1 MRSRVALR
9 RSLLVLLILASL
21 RHGAFAQA
29 PASGAAAPHAAQAA
43 PALPV
48 LRADRDRLDYELD
61 GVLHAGDWQVVP
73 GLALDVYDLPRS
85 TQPRRIVF
93 RSAID
98 ELELVVPPGEER
110 DFLVRLE
117 GRGDCRTRVSAR
129 RRSAQRLDGGSGP
142 VDLPCELGA
151 DGRLYLTGRIGAS
164 PPLRLMF
171 DTGANALVVFESGRD
186 KLRDV
191 RFDAGALDNAAAGGT
206 ARRAYAEG
214 QRLEIGALAWPFERV
229 LDLEQAHPD
238 CDGICGYDLF
248 ADKVLELDA
257 SASRVRVHD
266 AAPAESAQAAR
277 VELRW
282 EGALHTLP
290 VEFELG
296 AARVTAWPV
305 LDTGAVAGLYL
316 CAGFSARSGL
326 PGELRVLGSSR
337 SYGLGARPIDCTT
350 VEMPRVALGG
360 HALERVPV
368 HVGTDTAS
376 DHVATGLLGMD
387 VLKRYRMWID
397 YPRLELRLLPNAL
410 RGEPFR
416 SDHDRGTWR
425 WFALGGLVVFGWGV
439 LRWRRRRARAA

>member
-1 MRSRVALR
+1 MRPVARALVPLV
-9 RSLLVLLILASL
+9 LLVLLS
-21 RHGAFAQA
+21 FAPDAAARQS
-29 PASGAAAPHAAQAA
+29 PASAAQ
-43 PALPV
+43 PQPELPV
-48 LRADRDRLDYELD
+48 LRADGDRLDYEID
-61 GVLHAGDWQVVP
+61 GVLHRGDWQVVP

-85 TQPRRIVF
+85 TRPQRIVF

-98 ELELVVPPGEER
+98 ALELVVAPGEER
-110 DFLVRLE
+110 DFVVRLE

-142 VDLPCELGA
+142 LELPCELGA
-151 DGRLYLTGRIGAS
+151 DGRLYLTGRLGAS

-171 DTGANALVVFESGRD
+171 DTGANALVVFHSGRD
-186 KLRDV
+186 KLKDV
-191 RFDAGALDNAAAGGT
+191 RFDAGELDNAAAGGS

-229 LDLEQAHPD
+229 LDLDQAHPD

-257 SASRVRVHD
+257 SGPRVRVHD
-266 AAPAESAQAAR
+266 EAPAESAEAAR

-290 VEFELG
+290 VELEHSS
-296 AARVTAWPV
+296 ARLTAWPV

-316 CAGFSARSGL
+316 CAGFGARNGW
-326 PGELRVLGSSR
+326 PGALRVLGSSR
-337 SYGLGARPIDCTT
+337 SHGLGSRPIDCTT
-350 VEMPRVALGG
+350 VEVPRVALGG

-368 HVGTDTAS
+368 HVGTDAAS

-387 VLKRYRMWID
+387 VLRRYRMWID

-410 RGEPFR
+410 RAEPFR

-425 WFALGGLVVFGWGV
+425 WFALGGLVVLGWGV